1 MKLLWKPKRILVKTI
16 KVLGWFVL
24 SVILLLV
31 ALSVAI
37 QIPAVQNAIVQK
49 AVTFLHDKIG
59 TEVRLAHVSLS
70 FPKKVVLD
78 GLYLEDQRHDTLLYI
93 GELAVDTDLWGL
105 TRNTIELNDVEIDT
119 LRGYISRSAR
129 DSAFNFDYIIKAFAS
144 ADTTTVK
151 DTTAT
156 PWKFS
161 IEDIALHNTR
171 FAFRDSLERNDIQLR
186 SEELSISMDEFD
198 LTKSI
203 IKADEI
209 ALENVSAMVT
219 QRPAAAPR
227 PDSTTAALPDTASLP
242 FDLGVNTVRLKS
254 VKAFYTNHTTAQRIE
269 LDLGNAELDAEAI
282 DLQKQTLQLHSFT
295 LEKTFI
301 AYHQMAN
308 VTPGAQPKETAG
320 KKTPESK
327 KVQDTRIASTPWTI
341 SLDELNLSDNSI
353 QYYDFNQPAV
363 KDAIDFNHLWITN
376 FSMQAEDLKMK
387 GIDIA
392 GKLEDLTLQD
402 KSGFTISSFKTDF
415 ALTDKALRV
424 QDFHFN
430 TPNTTLNLEAEATF
444 PSFTK
449 LAEQYGDAAVTMNV
463 TRSSLSARDI
473 LYLAPALFDSIP
485 LTLTKDTRVDLE
497 VIANG
502 KLKDFTLER
511 LYLRTLSQTSLEAS
525 GTIKGLPDTKR
536 ASLNIALKKFYT
548 TAADVKYILPDTML
562 PSAIALPRWINLAGT
577 IKGTPQAPDA
587 KAILTS
593 DFGAINLRADMDF
606 DSSASENYD
615 AQVSMKKFNLGK
627 LLRQEQT
634 MGPISLQASVKGAGF
649 TMKNINAALKLT
661 IQEFL
666 YNNYSYKNFII
677 DGSLKKYFFS
687 GIAKLDDKNLNFKLE
702 GDLDYHEDIPR
713 YDFKFDLANA
723 DFRALNLSERPLRAR
738 GTIDVNLATADFKV
752 INGDLNIRKVA
763 IFNGTKLYAVDSLL
777 FASIDQ
783 QGQSE
788 ITVNSDILSGEF
800 KGNINIFSLPE
811 TLKRHIHRYFSLHD
825 SVFNK
830 PADPQNFDF
839 NLVIKN
845 TDLLTEIIFP
855 DLDPFVPGEI
865 AGAFNSA
872 EHKLWMSVK
881 LAEINYAGLAM
892 DSIGLKVISNEQS
905 LDYTFLVQKVRYD
918 TLRMEALKLSGNVM
932 NDSIYS
938 RFIIYDSLQHE
949 KYMLGGV
956 FNSFEDAFQFRF
968 LRNQVILN
976 YESWSI
982 PFYNTLRFTGG
993 GMTPNNFY
1001 ISKGNERILLLKRED
1016 RDTTMTVVFNEV
1028 DLKNIT
1034 SVVEGT
1040 TPVSGIIDGD
1050 LNIGV
1055 ARQGSFNSTLYIR
1068 KLAILDQSWGDL
1080 ALALGKTATGPFN
1093 IDLRVDGT
1101 NMDLQAAGY
1110 ITSNEV
1116 KPQIHFTTTLNRFD
1130 IAAVE
1135 PLTMKQVKNMKGQL
1149 VGEVRIEGYTDNP
1162 EIDGILTFKAAEF
1175 TPTII
1180 GSKFT
1185 LENESIR
1192 LNGTGI
1198 ALNKFKIKDDKG
1210 NQAVLDGTVKSNT
1223 FNSYDLALTLNA
1235 ENFQVINTTEDDND
1249 LFYGNVRINTKAKV
1263 TGTSD
1268 FPKVQLNASLSKGSE
1283 FTYIV
1288 PETEKTIL
1296 EQEGIVRFVDRDAVK
1311 DPFLASIEPEDTVTS
1326 KFTGIE
1332 LTANIELND
1341 DEILNIIIDPVTG
1354 DKLSVQGNSTLTFD
1368 IDETGDMQ
1376 LSGRYE
1382 ITQGS
1387 YNLSFYK
1394 LVKRQ
1399 FSIEKGSTIT
1409 WTGNILQPE
1418 MNIRALFKVETSPID
1433 LVANQMPSATQ
1444 DASYK
1449 QRLPF
1454 LVYLIIEGNL
1464 LSPDISFLLDMPQDK
1479 QNAFGGSIYAKIKD
1493 INTRESDLNKQVFAL
1508 LILKRFV
1515 SDNPLESEGGGS
1527 GVASTARNSV
1537 SKILTDQLN
1546 RLSENI
1552 KGVQLSF
1559 DVKSYEDYSSGR
1571 AEGQTEL
1578 QLGVSKTLLNDR
1590 LVVKVAG
1597 NLDVEGST
1605 SNQNG
1610 FADYIGDLALEYK
1623 LTEDGRLRI
1632 TGFRNSNY
1640 DMIDGELI
1648 ETGAGFIY
1656 IKDYDAFRELF
1667 KANAKEN

>member
-1 MKLLWKPKRILVKTI
+1 MKLSWKPKKILVKTI
-16 KVLGWFVL
+16 KVLGWAIL
-24 SVILLLV
+24 SVLFLLV

-59 TEVRLAHVSLS
+59 TEVRLARVALS
-70 FPKKVVLD
+70 FPKKVVLE
-78 GLYLEDQRHDTLLYI
+78 GLYLEDQQQDTLLYI
-93 GELAVDTDLWGL
+93 GRLAVDTDLWGL

-129 DSAFNFDYIIKAFAS
+129 DSTFNFDYIINAFAS
-144 ADTTTVK
+144 TDTTTVK

-156 PWKFS
+156 PWEFS
-161 IEDIALHNTR
+161 IEDIALHHTR
-171 FAFRDSLERNDIQLR
+171 FAFRDSLEKNDIR
-186 SEELSISMDEFD
+186 FNSEELSVSLDEFD

-203 IKADEI
+203 IHADEI
-209 ALENVSAMVT
+209 ALENVSAIVI
-219 QRPAAAPR
+219 QRPAVTPR
-227 PDSTTAALPDTASLP
+227 PDSTTVTLPDTTSLP
-242 FDLGVNTVRLKS
+242 YDLGVNTIRLTSVR
-254 VKAFYTNHTTAQRIE
+254 AFYTNHTTAQQIE

-282 DLQKQTLQLHSFT
+282 DLQKQNIQLNEFT

-308 VTPGAQPKETAG
+308 VATAPLSDKNND
-320 KKTPESK
+320 KKIPDDNAI
-327 KVQDTRIASTPWTI
+327 QDSIPSTPWTI
-341 SLDELNLSDNSI
+341 TLDELNLNDNSI
-353 QYYDFNQPAV
+353 QYYDFNKPLV
-363 KDAIDFNHLWITN
+363 KDAVDFSHLWITN

-392 GKLEDLTLQD
+392 GTLEDLTLRD
-402 KSGFTISSFKTDF
+402 KSGFTISSFKTGF
-415 ALTDKALRV
+415 ALSDKAVRV
-424 QDFHFN
+424 KNFHFN
-430 TPNTTLNLEAEATF
+430 TPNTTLNLEAEAVF
-444 PSFTK
+444 PSLAT
-449 LAEQYGDAAVTMNV
+449 LAEQYGDASVSMDVTE
-463 TRSSLSARDI
+463 SSVSARDI
-473 LYLAPALFDSIP
+473 LYLAPDLLDSIP
-485 LTLTKDTRVDLE
+485 LKLSKDTRVDFE
-497 VIANG
+497 VVANG

-511 LYLRTLSQTSLEAS
+511 LYLHTLTQTSLETS

-536 ASLNIALKKFYT
+536 AALNIVLKKFYT
-548 TAADVKYILPDTML
+548 TAADIKYILPDTLL

-577 IKGTPQAPDA
+577 VKGTTQAPDA
-587 KAILTS
+587 SATLTS
-593 DFGAINLRADMDF
+593 DYGTVNLRAALDF
-606 DSSASENYD
+606 DSTASENYD
-615 AQVSMKKFNLGK
+615 AQVTVKKFNLGR

-634 MGPISLQASVKGAGF
+634 MGAISLQASAKGAGF
-649 TMKNINAALKLT
+649 TIDDINAAVKLT

-666 YNNYSYKNFII
+666 YNNYTYKNFMV
-677 DGSLKKYFFS
+677 DGTLKNYFFS
-687 GIAKLDDKNLNFKLE
+687 GIAKLDDENLNFKLE

-713 YDFKFDLANA
+713 YDIKLDLANA

-738 GTIDVNLATADFKV
+738 GTIDVDLATADFKV
-752 INGDLNIRKVA
+752 INGNLNIRKVA

-783 QGQSE
+783 QGKSE
-788 ITVNSDILSGEF
+788 ITINSDILSGEF

-811 TLKRHIHRYFSLHD
+811 TLKRHIHRYFSLRD

-830 PADPQNFDF
+830 PADAQNFDF

-855 DLDPFVPGEI
+855 ELDPFVPGEI
-865 AGAFNSA
+865 AGTFNSA
-872 EHKLWMSVK
+872 EQKLWLSVK

-892 DSIGLKVISNEQS
+892 DSIGLKVISDEQS
-905 LDYTFLVQKVRYD
+905 LDYTFLMQKVRYD

-938 RFIIYDSLQHE
+938 RFTIYDSLQRE
-949 KYMLGGV
+949 KYMLGGA

-968 LRNQVILN
+968 LRNQVVLN
-976 YESWSI
+976 YESWNT
-982 PFYNTLRFTGG
+982 PLYNSLRFTGDG
-993 GMTPNNFY
+993 ITPNNFY

-1016 RDTTMTVVFNEV
+1016 QDTTMTIVFNEV

-1034 SVVEGT
+1034 SIVAGT
-1040 TPVSGIIDGD
+1040 TPLSGIIDGD

-1055 ARQGSFNSTLYIR
+1055 AHEGSFNSTLYIR
-1068 KLAILDQSWGDL
+1068 KLAILDQPWGDL
-1080 ALALGKTATGPFN
+1080 SLALGKTANGPFN
-1093 IDLRVDGT
+1093 IDLRVEGSA
-1101 NMDLQAAGY
+1101 MDLQAAGY

-1116 KPQIHFTTTLNRFD
+1116 KPQIYFTTTLNRFD

-1135 PLTMKQVKNMKGQL
+1135 PFTMKQVSDMKGQL
-1149 VGEVRIEGYTDNP
+1149 VGEVRIEGYTDTP
-1162 EIDGILTFKAAEF
+1162 DIDGTLTFKNAEL
-1175 TPTII
+1175 TPTQI
-1180 GSKFT
+1180 GSKFI

-1192 LNGTGI
+1192 LNRSGV
-1198 ALNKFKIKDDKG
+1198 ALNKFRIKDDKG
-1210 NQAVLDGTVKSNT
+1210 NIALIDGTIRPNT
-1223 FNSYDLALTLNA
+1223 FNSYDLGLSLNA
-1235 ENFQVINTTEDDND
+1235 ENFQVINTTEDDNE
-1249 LFYGNVRINTKAKV
+1249 LFYGHVRINAKAKV

-1268 FPKVQLNASLSKGSE
+1268 FPKIQLDASLSKGSE
-1283 FTYIV
+1283 FTYVV

-1311 DPFLASIEPEDTVTS
+1311 DPFLASIKPQDTVSS

-1332 LTANIELND
+1332 LAANIELND
-1341 DEILNIIIDPVTG
+1341 DEIFNIIIDPVTG
-1354 DKLSVQGNSTLTFD
+1354 DKLSVQGNSTLTFA

-1382 ITQGS
+1382 ISQGS

-1399 FSIEKGSTIT
+1399 FSIVKGSTIT

-1418 MNIRALFKVETSPID
+1418 MNIRALFQVETSPID
-1433 LVANQMPSATQ
+1433 LVANQIESATQ

-1464 LSPDISFLLDMPQDK
+1464 LSPDISFELDMPQDK

-1508 LILKRFV
+1508 LILKRFI
-1515 SDNPLESEGGGS
+1515 SDNPFESEGGGS

-1559 DVKSYEDYSSGR
+1559 DVKSYEDYTSGR

-1597 NLDVEGST
+1597 NVDVEGDASSQRSFT
-1605 SNQNG
+1605 
-1610 FADYIGDLALEYK
+1610 DYIGDLALEYK

-1656 IKDYDAFRELF
+1656 IKDYDAFSELF